1 MGRPSLEK
9 VVQHLVMQN
18 LTLQGNSKDSRK
30 LQGSGKAKEGMARLQ
45 GVGW

>member
-18 LTLQGNSKDSRK
+18 LTLEGNSKDSMQ
-30 LQGSGKAKEGMARLQ
+30 LQGSAKAKEGMDTLGMVR
-45 GVGW
+45 